1 MKYISEERCSACG
14 RNGPNDIDHIKSRG
28 SGGTDDEFNL
38 WVLCRGC
45 HQDKH
50 HYGLNALLQCY
61 PHLIDI
67 LESKGWDWDSYKGK
81 WVRYKPG
88 G

>member
-1 MKYISEERCSACG
+1 
-14 RNGPNDIDHIKSRG
+14 
-28 SGGTDDEFNL
+28 
-38 WVLCRGC
+38 
-45 HQDKH
+45 
-50 HYGLNALLQCY
+50 LNALLQCY